1 METLTESNRLEP
13 PAPPVP
19 APANKTEL
27 LVSLRHLL
35 RGLSAVF
42 WGLPLALL
50 FCIPS
55 QITLLMR
62 PLNILPAVIVTGV
75 LLLGVFE
82 MARFR
87 PYERDWQHSLDRAR
101 VFALLNVGLA
111 PFIYFCD
118 RMPNELYYRQM
129 VWIMGAGAIF
139 YVFNLNRSL
148 KHLAA
153 MLPDQTLREDT
164 ALFTSMNLGLIVT
177 LVSLVGIYF
186 GLGQVNELPIEVI
199 QFLVM
204 LEEHRRWLVIFL
216 ILLPVAMTMTLLW
229 KIKEIVLTGIFSGH
243 D

>member
-1 METLTESNRLEP
+1 MEP

-50 FCIPS
+50 ACIPS
-55 QITLLMR
+55 EITIILR
-62 PLNILPAVIVTGV
+62 PLNILPAVIVTGL

-82 MARFR
+82 MSRFR
-87 PYERDWQHSLDRAR
+87 PQERAWQHSLDRAR
-101 VFALLNVGLA
+101 VFALLNFGLS
-111 PFIYFCD
+111 PFIYFCS

-129 VWIMGAGAIF
+129 IWVMGAGAIF

-164 ALFTSMNLGLIVT
+164 ELFTSMNLGLIVT
-177 LVSLVGIYF
+177 LVLLVGIYF
-186 GLGQVNELPIEVI
+186 GLARVNELPLEII
-199 QFLVM
+199 QFIVI
-204 LEEHRRWLVIFL
+204 LEEHRRWLIIFL